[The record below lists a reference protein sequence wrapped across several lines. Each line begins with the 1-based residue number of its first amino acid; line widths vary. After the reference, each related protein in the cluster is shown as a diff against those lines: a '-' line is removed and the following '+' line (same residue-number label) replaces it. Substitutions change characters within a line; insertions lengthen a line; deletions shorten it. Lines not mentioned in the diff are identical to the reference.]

1 MSSFGESML
10 ELRRQLDKG
19 VIQQAYKGLLD
30 FMLSFKAGLQKRHP
44 ELEVSGGFY
53 EGYLDMSYFACFP
66 KALKER
72 KLKIAVVFN
81 YSDFRFEVW
90 LSAVNKQVLAEYW
103 NLIKQ
108 SGWSK
113 YHLVP
118 SLEGMDSA
126 LEYVLAAEPDFNK
139 LEALT
144 QTLEKA
150 ILQFTNDVSEFL
162 ETHAKPNLNTALKA

>member
-1 MSSFGESML
+1 MSGFGESML
-10 ELRRQLDKG
+10 ELRKQLDKG
-19 VIQQAYKGLLD
+19 VIQQAYKGLLEY
-30 FMLSFKAGLQKRHP
+30 MLALKAGLQKRHP

-53 EGYLDMSYFACFP
+53 EGYLDMCYFACFP

-81 YSDFRFEVW
+81 FSSFRFEVW

-103 NLIKQ
+103 NLIQQ
-108 SGWSK
+108 SGWNM

-126 LEYVLAAEPDFNK
+126 LECVLAEEPDFND
-139 LEALT
+139 LEGLT
-144 QTLEKA
+144 QTIEKGV
-150 ILQFTNDVSEFL
+150 LLFTHDVIEFFD
-162 ETHAKPNLNTALKA
+162 TNTL